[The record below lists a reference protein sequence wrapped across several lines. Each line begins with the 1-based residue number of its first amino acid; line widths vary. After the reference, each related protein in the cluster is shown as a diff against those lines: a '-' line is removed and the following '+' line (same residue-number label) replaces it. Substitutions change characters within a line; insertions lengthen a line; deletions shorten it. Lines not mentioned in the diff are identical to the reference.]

1 MMEPDCG
8 GPLMK
13 TTSSVHLPLGY
24 SAQVWVV
31 MKGHF
36 VNPSTASSSF
46 GRSDRIMDLSTAFVI
61 IHNHLRY
68 ERRHKIN
75 VWVLSYHFFTNLA
88 LWKPHNHAYY
98 NISIF
103 PLLIKKFI
111 LCTLLVPR
119 LRTKS
124 VNEILR
130 NT

>member
-1 MMEPDCG
+1 MRGKKNFKKYLKLTRRVHSMMEPDCG

-75 VWVLSYHFFTNLA
+75 VWVLSYHFL
-88 LWKPHNHAYY
+88 L
-98 NISIF
+98 ISRSGSLTTTRTIIF
-103 PLLIKKFI
+103 PYSLFW
-111 LCTLLVPR
+111 
-119 LRTKS
+119 
-124 VNEILR
+124 
-130 NT
+130 